1 MKNPFKPNR
10 SAGHLYFAAGMA
22 LVLSL
27 CGCKSTPPPPQAR
40 TIPITDEIIAEV
52 GGIGETPRFLYFV
65 SKTITLKLVAGGQ
78 APSEI
83 NEEGQLIR
91 SSHTIRD
98 TVEILAT
105 TSGLVRNY
113 QPRSG
118 SNATLGN
125 YLNVAFENYQGNPVV
140 PFGKVTTSTTGRYN
154 ILYTDASNNT
164 INYGGNNY
172 TVSYEGDEAPYL
184 LIRIQE
190 SATESES
197 YRRASGLELGQ

>member
-1 MKNPFKPNR
+1 MKKPFKSNR
-10 SAGHLYFAAGMA
+10 IACHLYFAAGIA

-52 GGIGETPRFLYFV
+52 GGIGETPRFLYFI
-65 SKTITLKLVAGGQ
+65 SKTITLRLVAGGQ
-78 APSEI
+78 AISEI

-91 SSHTIRD
+91 SSHTVRD

-113 QPRSG
+113 QPRSNE
-118 SNATLGN
+118 SLGN
-125 YLNVAFENYQGNPVV
+125 ALNVAFENYQGNPVV
-140 PFGKVTTSTTGRYN
+140 LFGKATTSTTGRYN
-154 ILYTDASNNT
+154 ILYTDASNYT
-164 INYGGNNY
+164 INYGGSNY

-190 SATESES
+190 SSTESES